1 MTFEEKLTQYI
12 LAEYKS
18 LQNFATASG
27 INYQTLVSILKRG
40 LDNANVSNIKK
51 ICKTLRINMNDFVDG
66 KITPVSD
73 ETPNTTELGTVN
85 QRISEM
91 LLTVDGK
98 PLRET
103 EKEMLINSI
112 DIAIELIK
120 RKRG

>member
-12 LAEYKS
+12 LSEYKS

-66 KITPVSD
+66 KITPVTG

>member
-12 LAEYKS
+12 LSEYKS

-66 KITPVSD
+66 RIVPISTNPPQS
-73 ETPNTTELGTVN
+73 TELDTLNRRVTD
-85 QRISEM
+85 M
-91 LLTVDGK
+91 LLTFDGR
-98 PLRET
+98 PLRDS
-103 EKEMLINSI
+103 EKEMLQNSI

>member
-66 KITPVSD
+66 RITPVND